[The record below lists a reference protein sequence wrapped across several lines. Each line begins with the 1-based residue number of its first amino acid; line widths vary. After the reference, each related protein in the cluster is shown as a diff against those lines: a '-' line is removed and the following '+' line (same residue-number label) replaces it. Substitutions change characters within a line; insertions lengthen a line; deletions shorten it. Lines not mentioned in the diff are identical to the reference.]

1 MTAGA
6 EARSPAEAEA
16 RIVELE
22 RLLAQRD
29 ARIRE
34 LEVEVAVLKHRQWLK
49 EGCAGAGDF
58 D

>member
-1 MTAGA
+1 MRDEPKMTD
-6 EARSPAEAEA
+6 PHEA
-16 RIVELE
+16 RIAELE
-22 RLLAQRD
+22 RLLAEQA

-34 LEVEVAVLKHRQWLK
+34 LENEVAVLEQRGWLK